1 MRQDFAGL
9 LESLR
14 REPQQGVD
22 LGRGLHKVRMAIS
35 SKGKG
40 KSGGARVITLTVLIS
55 ETGTNIVLLTIYD
68 KSECENLTDKE
79 LTDIVK
85 KSSPTDCSSYTLPFE
100 ECYFLAMR
108 NQSTSTHPPSLVT
121 IAGRVQNV
129 PILVPIHC
137 PSLA

>member
-22 LGRGLHKVRMAIS
+22 LVRGLHYVRIAIS

-40 KSGGARVITLTVLIS
+40 ISGVSRVITLTVLIS
-55 ETGTNIVLLTIYD
+55 ETDTNIVLLTIYD

-85 KSSPTDCSSYTLPFE
+85 KSSL
-100 ECYFLAMR
+100 
-108 NQSTSTHPPSLVT
+108 
-121 IAGRVQNV
+121 
-129 PILVPIHC
+129 
-137 PSLA
+137 

>member
-1 MRQDFAGL
+1 MNCNIIATSFFKRELKRLSKHYKSMRQDFAGL

-55 ETGTNIVLLTIYD
+55 ETDTNIVLLTIYD

-85 KSSPTDCSSYTLPFE
+85 KSSL
-100 ECYFLAMR
+100 
-108 NQSTSTHPPSLVT
+108 
-121 IAGRVQNV
+121 
-129 PILVPIHC
+129 
-137 PSLA
+137 

>member
-55 ETGTNIVLLTIYD
+55 ETDTNIVLLTIYD
-68 KSECENLTDKE
+68 KSECENLTHKE

-85 KSSPTDCSSYTLPFE
+85 KSSL
-100 ECYFLAMR
+100 
-108 NQSTSTHPPSLVT
+108 
-121 IAGRVQNV
+121 
-129 PILVPIHC
+129 
-137 PSLA
+137 